1 MTPTDNKPAEPTLA
15 PPAPPAVAP
24 ARKPKKFPETT
35 EGLPWASSHEIKKE
49 PNAFIDTDWYNRT
62 YAWAGMLVRFVIIF
76 GALFSVVQYVSVR
89 TEKKVERT
97 LQLVDLWETPEYGTA
112 QTAINTKLAELN
124 ASNNAFYPKDGS
136 DAEKAAYFSRIGKQ
150 SAQDAAVEEHI
161 NKVIYFLNRLAF
173 CVEGSLCS
181 DDIADA
187 YFRDYAISFW
197 QYFAGYVGDRRQT
210 SPNFAR
216 PLEDYVRGLQAS
228 GP

>member
-1 MTPTDNKPAEPTLA
+1 MTPAENQPAETLA
-15 PPAPPAVAP
+15 PPAPPATAP
-24 ARKPKKFPETT
+24 AGKPKKLPETT
-35 EGLPWASSHEIKKE
+35 EGLPWASNHEIKKE
-49 PNAFIDTDWYNRT
+49 PNAFTDHDWYNRT

-112 QTAINTKLAELN
+112 QTAINAKLAELN
-124 ASNNAFYPKDGS
+124 ASNSAFYPKDGT

-150 SAQDAAVEEHI
+150 AGQDAAVEEHV

-181 DDIADA
+181 DDIAEA
-187 YFRDYAISFW
+187 YFRDYTISFW

-216 PLEDYVRGLQAS
+216 PLEDYVRGLQANGS
-228 GP
+228 